1 MDAFMMI
8 QRKKLTIF
16 TDAKD
21 NILVHE
27 LKKII
32 ACIIKVS
39 PQNQQLYYKDEIMDE
54 SKTLLEC
61 GLSSTTAKAQSPA
74 TIGLALKMEDGE
86 FEQLEMIPYSSP
98 PELPY
103 VMKNQE
109 SNGQDPPM

>member
-8 QRKKLTIF
+8 QRKKVTIF

-27 LKKII
+27 LKKMISRI
-32 ACIIKVS
+32 LKVA
-39 PQNQQLYYKDEIMDE
+39 PQNQQLFYKDEIMDE
-54 SKTLLEC
+54 NKTLSDC
-61 GLSSTTAKAQSPA
+61 GLNATIAKAQSPA
-74 TIGLALKMEDGE
+74 LVGLALRMDDGE
-86 FEQLEMIPYSSP
+86 FEPLELIPYSSP

-109 SNGQDPPM
+109 TNGQEPPM

>member
-21 NILVHE
+21 NILVNE

-32 ACIIKVS
+32 GCIIKVA
-39 PQNQQLYYKDEIMDE
+39 PANQQLYYKDEIMDE
-54 SKTLLEC
+54 TKTLSEC
-61 GLSSTTAKAQSPA
+61 GLNATIAKAQSPA
-74 TIGLALKMEDGE
+74 TIGLALKMENGE
-86 FEQLEMIPYSSP
+86 FEPLEMVPYSLP

-103 VMKNQE
+103 VMKSQE
-109 SNGQDPPM
+109 TNGQEPPM

>member
-21 NILVHE
+21 NILVNE

-32 ACIIKVS
+32 GCIIKVA
-39 PQNQQLYYKDEIMDE
+39 PANQQLYYKDEIMDG
-54 SKTLLEC
+54 SKTLSEC
-61 GLSSTTAKAQSPA
+61 GLNSSIAKAQSPA
-74 TIGLALKMEDGE
+74 LIGLALKMDNGE
-86 FEQLEMIPYSSP
+86 FEPLEMVPYSLP

-109 SNGQDPPM
+109 TNGQEPPM

>member
-32 ACIIKVS
+32 SCIIKVP
-39 PQNQQLYYKDEIMDE
+39 PQNQQLYYKDEIMDDT
-54 SKTLLEC
+54 KTLTEC
-61 GLSSTTAKAQSPA
+61 GLNANIAKAQCPA
-74 TIGLALKMEDGE
+74 IIGLALRTDDGE
-86 FEQLEMIPYSSP
+86 FEALDMVPYSSP

-109 SNGQDPPM
+109 ANGQEPPM